1 MNTSLL
7 QVMNLDNLPM
17 NKQKEF
23 IKNMS
28 EGYNQDIYVCSE
40 KKNLVRLKK
49 QFIKKLSK
57 QRKEEQHQTI
67 AFVLL
72 QNFNTKH
79 SYFYVDYG
87 EEKYKNNNYY
97 ECYQFS
103 ENELTKLQE
112 DGCMDRTATERLID
126 MKQEADAIDTEN
138 IVCFGRTWRI
148 SCLLQEK

>member
-1 MNTSLL
+1 MNTNLL
-7 QVMNLDNLPM
+7 AVINLDNLPM

-28 EGYNQDIYVCSE
+28 EGNNQDIYVCPE

-57 QRKEEQHQTI
+57 KRKEEQHRTI

-72 QNFNTKH
+72 QNFNTKN

-87 EEKYKNNNYY
+87 EQKYENNNYY

-103 ENELTKLQE
+103 EHELTVLQ
-112 DGCMDRTATERLID
+112 TEGGLPESTKETLIR
-126 MKQEADAIDTEN
+126 MKKESDAMNIEN
-138 IVCFGRTWRI
+138 VVCFGKTWRL
-148 SCLLQEK
+148 SCLLQE